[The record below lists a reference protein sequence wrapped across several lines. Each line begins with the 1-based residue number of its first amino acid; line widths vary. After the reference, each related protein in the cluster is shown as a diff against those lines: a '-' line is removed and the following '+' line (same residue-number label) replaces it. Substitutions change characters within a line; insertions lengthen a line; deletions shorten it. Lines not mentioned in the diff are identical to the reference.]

1 MQRDNIYDFN
11 TKSEDRKMKYA
22 ITNCTFCLKDEWEG
36 LHTYLCKEDMKKCEE
51 KECLLKKIVNDVSI
65 INKLDIEEIK

>member
-1 MQRDNIYDFN
+1 M
-11 TKSEDRKMKYA
+11 KKYA
-22 ITNCTFCLKDEWEG
+22 VTNCTFCLKDEWEG

-51 KECLLKKIVNDVSI
+51 KDCLLKQIINDVSI